1 MGLAYSLSHNS
12 IKCLLFILKFT
23 FHSLHWFCCSQC
35 FSTKCLFYLHGRHHI
50 RCFFGGRLLTLFKCS
65 FHRFFDWLN
74 AWTGILF
81 FFVTVINIEFKTKV
95 LLQSSTKGGHLVL
108 VPDAGG
114 KQSEGGICCYICNH
128 LRMKKNSFTAL
139 NSSVI
144 HQF

>member
-12 IKCLLFILKFT
+12 IKYFLFILKFS
-23 FHSLHWFCCSQC
+23 FHSSTLVLLFKMFAHQMFVLPAWSTPYTLLLWRSSFNPFQMQ
-35 FSTKCLFYLHGRHHI
+35 FSSLFWLIKCLDGY
-50 RCFFGGRLLTLFKCS
+50 S
-65 FHRFFDWLN
+65 
-74 AWTGILF
+74 F
-81 FFVTVINIEFKTKV
+81 FFCYVINIEFKTKV

>member
-12 IKCLLFILKFT
+12 IKYFLFILKFS
-23 FHSLHWFCCSQC
+23 FHS
-35 FSTKCLFYLHGRHHI
+35 STLVLLFKMFAHQMFVLPAWSTPYP
-50 RCFFGGRLLTLFKCS
+50 LLLWRSSFNLFKCS

-114 KQSEGGICCYICNH
+114 RQSEGGICCYICNH